1 MSSFDTTLHIKAAG
15 YKQWWPLLGGF
26 PFWPWVSTRAVL
38 GPARV
43 HSTGWVGTSQ
53 AVMDGVPHCLS
64 RMTPSVCPA
73 GSLGMT
79 LWGEIPAV
87 HSGNILHNMFFMG
100 TFPFLTPQ
108 LVFPGIRSHKDDSS
122 NFYLWVSFWENS
134 NWDNKIRMEKQW
146 RCLLEVAWGIL
157 DGKSKE

>member
-1 MSSFDTTLHIKAAG
+1 
-15 YKQWWPLLGGF
+15 
-26 PFWPWVSTRAVL
+26 
-38 GPARV
+38 
-43 HSTGWVGTSQ
+43 
-53 AVMDGVPHCLS
+53 MDGVPHCLG

-87 HSGNILHNMFFMG
+87 HSGNILHDMFFMG

-134 NWDNKIRMEKQW
+134 N
-146 RCLLEVAWGIL
+146 
-157 DGKSKE
+157 